1 MKKAISVACISM
13 CSTDNYIQNVDTALS
28 IVKKACEDGAE
39 WVVLPEVFTYIGNA
53 SGLNSFSEDLNSSL
67 ILKLSVLAEKYKC
80 VIFCGSFPERIDGSN
95 KVFNTMIVL
104 NREGNKQAIYRK
116 VHLFSLFNEDGTP
129 ILNEGDNFESGSHL
143 ITTKIDGWNVGLS
156 ICYDLRFPDFFTALS
171 KDSPL
176 DAIVLPAAFTF
187 ETGRSHWEILLRA
200 RAIENQ
206 CFMLAANQ
214 VGHHS
219 STRQSYGHSM
229 VINPWG
235 SVLSNTREKEGYILT
250 QIDPLDLIKS
260 RSKVPSIQNRRPKVY
275 TSTLNQD

>member
-13 CSTDNYIQNVDTALS
+13 CSTDNYVRNVETALS

-39 WVVLPEVFTYIGNA
+39 WIVLPEVFTYIGNA